1 MIRRSLLAAVALT
14 LIGGV
19 AAPAIADTVQSA
31 TGNNVIC
38 VLGTNASKGVRDGLC
53 VWFPGSN

>member
-19 AAPAIADTVQSA
+19 AAPAIADTVNSG
-31 TGNNVIC
+31 THNNVVC
-38 VLGTNASKGVRDGLC
+38 VLGTNASQGIRDGLC
-53 VWFPGSN
+53 VWFPGAQ